1 MLAFQLSGSILLQP
15 VRATAFMTVFGDK
28 TQRDGAKRNR
38 AVWNRAGLRSE
49 REGVTEQIKAQDQ
62 MLWVQRMNNIC
73 DRAMEIVNHDLIY
86 A

>member
-38 AVWNRAGLRSE
+38 AEQAQNEERSLSEMERSGIELNALGLKLRSGVPAS
-49 REGVTEQIKAQDQ
+49 RAEGNDVRQD
-62 MLWVQRMNNIC
+62 L
-73 DRAMEIVNHDLIY
+73 
-86 A
+86 